1 MNSTEMDEITAL
13 MNAWKV
19 AADKVTSIKAE
30 ITTKQQEGAEAADI
44 QSLQDTLTNAQTDEN
59 STKTTLFDELA
70 KRSSHS
76 SSDQSTA
83 SATVVSPSTQ
93 QASATDRETVS
104 SGRIVG
110 DQETRISAR
119 MTAPKEYKHGED
131 FTTWCSRFRRY
142 LRTSRIHRN
151 DAFDLLLNN
160 VDDRTLD
167 KLEPVAE
174 RLGNDE
180 RRDPDLFIPIFE
192 QIIYPK
198 SDIRALRQKLTSGNT
213 VQEDDE
219 DIDAFAARIR
229 SLAKRAYSN
238 PSERHEPCLNAFLNG
253 MKDEMLFDK
262 VVSVP
267 GAEDNFDLA
276 VESATKF
283 EKLRRTTRSKTSE
296 LDVLRISNSSTDQ
309 TTGEDVRE
317 DRNRSVDRT
326 LDRREHGPRDNFRHQ
341 NYRQNNRR
349 FQGNSRGR
357 GSGASRGGQRQG
369 GNRQCFLCHERG
381 HIVSECPINPLNGNR
396 AGRSQ
401 NVGPEQ

>member
-1 MNSTEMDEITAL
+1 MNSTEMDEITVL

-30 ITTKQQEGAEAADI
+30 IATKQQEGAEAADI

-76 SSDQSTA
+76 SPDQST
-83 SATVVSPSTQ
+83 ATVVSPSTQ
-93 QASATDRETVS
+93 QAPATDRETVS
-104 SGRIVG
+104 SGRIFG

-174 RLGNDE
+174 RLGTDE

-309 TTGEDVRE
+309 TTGDDFRE

-326 LDRREHGPRDNFRHQ
+326 PDRREQGPRDNFRHH